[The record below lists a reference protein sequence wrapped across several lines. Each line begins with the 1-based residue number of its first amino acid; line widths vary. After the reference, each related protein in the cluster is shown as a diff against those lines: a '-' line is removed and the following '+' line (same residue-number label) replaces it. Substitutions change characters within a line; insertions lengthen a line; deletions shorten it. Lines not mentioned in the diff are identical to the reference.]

1 MLRKSSY
8 LLVLLSVVLCLK
20 VGLAQVTTATISG
33 TIRDETGAIL
43 PGVTVKVKNV
53 ETGITRT
60 TITDDQ
66 GRYHAPNLALGDYE
80 VQAELTG
87 FQTGLR
93 SGIKLTVGREA
104 VVDFTLKVGEI
115 TEKVVVVGEAPLVN
129 TTSSMLSELVDDK
142 KIRDLPLNGR
152 DYVQL
157 ATLQPGVYINKS
169 QSRPTTSSG
178 AQRGRGLQIS
188 ISGGRP
194 SQNNFR
200 LDGVNV
206 SDHANN
212 TPGGAAGV
220 NLGVDAIREFSVLTN
235 TYSAEFGRSAG
246 GVINA
251 VTRSGTNEFHG
262 SAWVF
267 HRNDNLDARNFFDRG
282 DPPEFKRNQ
291 FGFTAGGP
299 IIKDKTFVFGS
310 YEGLREI
317 LGISKTSTT
326 LTQKAKAGNLDA
338 RNGGPVTVD
347 PAVRPYLRFYPDPNG
362 EIFPGGD
369 TGRFTIAT
377 SQNTREDFFTI
388 RMDHKVSD
396 SDSLFGTYTFSDST
410 QSEPEQFRLL
420 LVEAPARRQYVSFEE
435 THIFSPRLVNSFRFG
450 FNRSL
455 VSNGI
460 TTAIDP
466 AVADIS
472 LGFLPRRA
480 MGGINV
486 TGLSGLPGGPG
497 AADFDLIA
505 FNSFQWYDNV
515 NYTIGRHSIKIGFS
529 AERSLSNVN
538 STNAENGEFTFSS
551 IRDFLTNRP
560 DTFDSQLPGSDTVRG
575 LRQSVFGGYI
585 QDDIQIRRNFT
596 LNLGLRYELATV
608 PTEADNKVSVLK
620 NLMDSQVIVGE
631 KFWDNPTL
639 RNFAPRLGFAW
650 DPFGDGKTAIRG
662 GFGIFYD
669 LPLLHF
675 LTLVS
680 VRMPPFFRRTSV
692 SPGPGGFP
700 KGAFADIAR
709 GRVSL
714 DVDTPEFDMSPAY
727 RMQWNLN
734 IQREILPNT
743 VATVAYVAGRGIHL
757 SRLGEDENLAIPEV
771 RSDGSLFFPAGQ
783 RKRNPNFSR
792 IRIWNFD
799 GNSFYH
805 SLQLGMNRR
814 FTRGFQAQGSYTFS
828 KSVDDSSV
836 TFSNAEFTNTQAN
849 PFPFIRKLN
858 RGLSDFDIRH
868 AFVFNFTWDLPV
880 PQLSGAARALLN
892 GWQVGSIISASS
904 GIPFSVGL
912 AGDPARTL
920 TRRRGLRSGQRPNLN
935 PGFSNNPRV
944 GDPNRWFD
952 PAAFSFPEP
961 GTLGNLG
968 RNTLIGPGLATL
980 DLVLVK
986 NSYIRS
992 ISESFNVQFR
1002 FEAFN
1007 LFNRANFNNPGG
1019 GQLQIFDARGR
1030 LISDPG
1036 RISSTLT
1043 SSRQIQFGLKFIF

>member
-1 MLRKSSY
+1 MLKKSSY
-8 LLVLLSVVLCLK
+8 LMALLSVVLCLK
-20 VGLAQVTTATISG
+20 VGLAQVTTGAISG
-33 TIRDETGAIL
+33 TIKDETGAVL
-43 PGVTVKVKNV
+43 PGVTVKVKNI

-66 GRYHAPNLALGDYE
+66 GRYHAPNLALGEYE

-115 TEKVVVVGEAPLVN
+115 TEKIVVVGEAPLVN

-200 LDGVNV
+200 LDGVTI
-206 SDHANN
+206 SDHANT

-262 SAWVF
+262 SAWIF
-267 HRNDNLDARNFFDRG
+267 HRNDNLDARDFFDRG
-282 DPPEFKRNQ
+282 GPPEFKRNQ

-326 LTQKAKAGNLDA
+326 LTPKAKAGNLDA

-377 SQNTREDFFTI
+377 SRDTREDFFTI
-388 RMDHKVSD
+388 RMDHKMSD

-410 QSEPEQFRLL
+410 QSEPEPFRLL
-420 LVEAPARRQYVSFEE
+420 LVEAPARRQYVAFEE

-460 TTAIDP
+460 SAAIDP

-472 LGFLPRRA
+472 LGFLPNKP
-480 MGGINV
+480 MGEISV
-486 TGLSGLPGGPG
+486 AGLSTLPGGPG
-497 AADFDLIA
+497 APDFDLIA
-505 FNSFQWYDNV
+505 FNSFQWYDNL
-515 NYTIGRHSIKIGFS
+515 NYTIGRHSIKFGFS
-529 AERSLSNVN
+529 AERTLSNVD
-538 STNAENGEFTFSS
+538 STNANNGVFTFSS

-560 DTFDSQLPGSDTVRG
+560 DVFDTQVPGSDTVRG
-575 LRQSVFGGYI
+575 LRQSVFGGYV

-596 LNLGLRYELATV
+596 LNLGLRYEFATV

-620 NLMDSQVIVGE
+620 NIMDPQVTVGE
-631 KFWDNPTL
+631 GFWDNPTL
-639 RNFAPRLGFAW
+639 LNFAPRLGFAW
-650 DPFGDGKTAIRG
+650 DPFSNGKTAIRG

-675 LTLVS
+675 LTLVA
-680 VRMPPFFRRTSV
+680 VRQPPFFMRTSV
-692 SPGPGGFP
+692 RPGAGTFP
-700 KGAFADIAR
+700 KGAFANLAR
-709 GRVSL
+709 GTIRL
-714 DVDTPEFDMSPAY
+714 EVDTPEFDMSSAY

-734 IQREILPNT
+734 IQREIFTNT
-743 VATVAYVAGRGIHL
+743 VATVAYVAGRGVHL
-757 SRLGEDENLAIPEV
+757 SRLGEDMNLAIPTV
-771 RSDGSLFFPAGQ
+771 LPDGRLFFPAGQ
-783 RKRNPNFSR
+783 QKRNPNFSR
-792 IRIWNFD
+792 IRVWNFD

-805 SLQLGMNRR
+805 SLQLGVNRR
-814 FTRGFQAQGSYTFS
+814 FTRGFQAQGSYTLS
-828 KSVDDSSV
+828 KSIDDSSV

-849 PFPFIRKLN
+849 PYPYIRKLN

-868 AFVFNFTWDLPV
+868 AFAFNFTWDLPV
-880 PQLSGAARALLN
+880 PRLTGAGGALLN
-892 GWQVGSIISASS
+892 GWQVGGIVSASS

-920 TRRRGLRSGQRPNLN
+920 TARRGLRSGQRPNLN
-935 PGFSNNPRV
+935 PGFSKNPRI

-961 GTLGNLG
+961 GTLGTLG
-968 RNTLIGPGLATL
+968 RNTIIGPGLATV

-986 NSYIRS
+986 SNRISS
-992 ISESFNVQFR
+992 ISEDFNIQFR
-1002 FEAFN
+1002 AEFFN
-1007 LFNRANFNNPGG
+1007 LFNRPNFDIPGAT
-1019 GQLQIFDARGR
+1019 QLQIFDAGGR
-1030 LISDPG
+1030 LIADPG
-1036 RISSTLT
+1036 RISRTLT